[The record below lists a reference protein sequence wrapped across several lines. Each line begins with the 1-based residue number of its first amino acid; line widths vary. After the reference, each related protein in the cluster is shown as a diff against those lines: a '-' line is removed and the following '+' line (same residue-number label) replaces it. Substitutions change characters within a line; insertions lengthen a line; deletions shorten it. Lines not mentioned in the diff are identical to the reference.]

1 MARDTNT
8 LPQCYI
14 GYEIIAQRVVVTEA
28 LATPRVDSA
37 KKLDELRVLMPSDR
51 WRSPKWW

>member
-37 KKLDELRVLMPSDR
+37 KRLDELRVLMPSDR